1 LAEKYYIKK
10 LWHNY
15 IRMNLTWQEVITF
28 LPKKYAEVVEEV
40 ILEKEKEKLDR
51 IRKGREDEEMKEKE
65 TRERE
70 IKKFTNEFINIETNF
85 HTLK

>member
-1 LAEKYYIKK
+1 
-10 LWHNY
+10 
-15 IRMNLTWQEVITF
+15 
-28 LPKKYAEVVEEV
+28 
-40 ILEKEKEKLDR
+40 
-51 IRKGREDEEMKEKE
+51 MKEKE

>member
-1 LAEKYYIKK
+1 
-10 LWHNY
+10 
-15 IRMNLTWQEVITF
+15 MNLTWQEVITF